1 YRIRVVADINLA
13 QYPEGFDASLVF
25 ARGPKT
31 NTSLAFENMREEL
44 GDPGL
49 WRAGTGDNDATGTVD
64 GYVYAIPL
72 CVVFRRN
79 GAGFSDTG
87 NLAGGFN
94 RNSQSTNREG
104 STIYTNSLQLPADI
118 DDTAVQF
125 TLSSIQGTPLE
136 FMSSFGEAFFKID
149 EEIVRVINVTQSGPT
164 SYVITIDRGQLQTT
178 VRAHTQDTPLTLYS
192 TRPDGLFADQ
202 IASTDIMDLRHSVAD
217 KFDYDSI
224 LKTNLHQLLRGNL
237 RTAWKRFGSTNAAG
251 NVVLYG
257 DRITDGTVSVGGLS
271 RLDGP
276 NGNRRAWSDSVITE
290 RYNIAVRV
298 PSNSTGLSDPL
309 QFSIAPYTNLATW
322 SAAPPIHGPT
332 NRLSGTT
339 PIWWNGDQI
348 RIARST

>member
-1 YRIRVVADINLA
+1 HAAD
-13 QYPEGFDASLVF
+13 
-25 ARGPKT
+25 K
-31 NTSLAFENMREEL
+31 
-44 GDPGL
+44 
-49 WRAGTGDNDATGTVD
+49 
-64 GYVYAIPL
+64 
-72 CVVFRRN
+72 
-79 GAGFSDTG
+79 
-87 NLAGGFN
+87 
-94 RNSQSTNREG
+94 
-104 STIYTNSLQLPADI
+104 
-118 DDTAVQF
+118 
-125 TLSSIQGTPLE
+125 
-136 FMSSFGEAFFKID
+136 
-149 EEIVRVINVTQSGPT
+149 
-164 SYVITIDRGQLQTT
+164 
-178 VRAHTQDTPLTLYS
+178 PLTLYS

-202 IASTDIMDLRHSVAD
+202 IASTDVMDMRHSVAD

-237 RTAWKRFGSTNAAG
+237 RTAWKRFGSTNTAG
-251 NVVLYG
+251 NIVLYG

-348 RIARST
+348 RIARSTYYVGLPTGDTNQIRFVTPEEDPDAVLIHFEGMTTDPNGGEPLDPPETSPSSSNPVIADPSFPRQNRILKDG